1 MTRLPPSRRAV
12 PRPDADLPPGAV
24 DAETEVPRPDSTRV
38 DVARLAEPA
47 LAAPA
52 RVTVERAPA
61 ARAVVPV
68 ADSVG
73 VAAVADRRAETVCVV
88 PARVEPA
95 RAEVDL
101 LDEGLAEDAELPAR
115 GAVFALVGRAA
126 SAFAVAAFAV
136 APFAVAALPVPALAV
151 PAFAVDVLGPLD
163 PDPDAVDPD
172 AVDPDAVDR
181 ASETPAPV
189 VPVVPGDVLVAL
201 VCGANDPA
209 AAGPGCK
216 LPSPGTASPAD
227 DPEGCTAVGLAE
239 APAMVLSRVPALLGP
254 APFLELVLAMER
266 FLPVNQPAVSSEESS
281 DCVDGCTALQL
292 RRHSATAQRNYVAT
306 FCCSMRG
313 RVAGGSYGRPAV
325 RSPGNRSQAARAPRR
340 GVRPGPRPPLAATA
354 RMRRPRPRDASP
366 RLPAAPGRPLVDR
379 PGGRRIRR

>member
-47 LAAPA
+47 WAAPA
-52 RVTVERAPA
+52 RAAVERVPA
-61 ARAVVPV
+61 ARAVVPMAAPA
-68 ADSVG
+68 ADSAG
-73 VAAVADRRAETVCVV
+73 VAAVADRRAEAVRVV
-88 PARVEPA
+88 PARVELA
-95 RAEVDL
+95 RAEVDPAAAAPVAVDL
-101 LDEGLAEDAELPAR
+101 LDEGLAGDAEPAVR
-115 GAVFALVGRAA
+115 GPVAVFAFVGRAA
-126 SAFAVAAFAV
+126 PAFVA
-136 APFAVAALPVPALAV
+136 AALPVPALAA
-151 PAFAVDVLGPLD
+151 AFAVDVLD
-163 PDPDAVDPD
+163 PPDPD

-181 ASETPAPV
+181 APETPAPV
-189 VPVVPGDVLVAL
+189 VPGDAL
-201 VCGANDPA
+201 VELACGADDPA
-209 AAGPGCK
+209 DAGPGCE
-216 LPSPGTASPAD
+216 LPSPGAASPAG
-227 DPEGCTAVGLAE
+227 DPEGCTALGLAE

-281 DCVDGCTALQL
+281 DCVDGCTASQL
-292 RRHSATAQRNYVAT
+292 RCHSATAQRNDVAT
-306 FCCSMRG
+306 FCRDTRG
-313 RVAGGSYGRPAV
+313 RIANGSYGRPAV

-354 RMRRPRPRDASP
+354 RTRRPRPRDASP
-366 RLPAAPGRPLVDR
+366 RPPAAPGRPLVDR